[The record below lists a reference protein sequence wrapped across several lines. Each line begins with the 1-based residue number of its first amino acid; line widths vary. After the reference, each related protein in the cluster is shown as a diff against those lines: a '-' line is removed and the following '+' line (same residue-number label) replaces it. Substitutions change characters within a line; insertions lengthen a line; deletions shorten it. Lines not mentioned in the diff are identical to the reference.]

1 MSTTQQTFLILG
13 ASLAG
18 AKAAQELRNQGFEG
32 EVLLIGAGV
41 RSRSWLADEKVLA
54 GMNVNVWDVNEQVQ
68 DLIRSRAEVDTAAL
82 ADPDTPL
89 DAVSSRAPARTKL

>member
-1 MSTTQQTFLILG
+1 
-13 ASLAG
+13 
-18 AKAAQELRNQGFEG
+18 
-32 EVLLIGAGV
+32 
-41 RSRSWLADEKVLA
+41 
-54 GMNVNVWDVNEQVQ
+54 MNVNVWDVNEQVQ